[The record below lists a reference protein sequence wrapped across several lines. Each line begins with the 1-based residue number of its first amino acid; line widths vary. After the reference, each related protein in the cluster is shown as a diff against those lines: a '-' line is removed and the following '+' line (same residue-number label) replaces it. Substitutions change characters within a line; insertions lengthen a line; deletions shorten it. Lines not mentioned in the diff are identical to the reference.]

1 MSNMPRS
8 LPQAT
13 QCQRGLTLVEI
24 LVAIVISTFL
34 IAGVIQLF
42 ISSKQTYRSYDAL
55 SRIQENGR
63 FALEAMSRDIR
74 AAGYYP
80 TTTTTTTTTT
90 TNPPTT
96 TIKTEV
102 TPEPT
107 WPLGSPTF
115 ITNNNGEITVQWLD
129 GEVGSLDPGPPCPAP
144 TFICSRRY
152 FVGPRTAG
160 STVPAC
166 ALAATSLFLR
176 RDNDAPQELIEG
188 VEAMRVFRTGDSV
201 QIHLLLVSLDDN
213 LVTQPQTIIF
223 PSNTNTVWPVND
235 RCLRQVFST
244 TVAIRNGP

>member
-1 MSNMPRS
+1 MPRS

-13 QCQRGLTLVEI
+13 RYQRGLTLVEI
-24 LVAIVISTFL
+24 LVAMVISAFL
-34 IAGVIQLF
+34 IAGVIQIF

-63 FALEAMSRDIR
+63 FALETMSRDIR

-80 TTTTTTTTTT
+80 TTTTITTMTTTAPPA
-90 TNPPTT
+90 PPTT
-96 TIKTEV
+96 TISTSV
-102 TPEPT
+102 TPEPK

-115 ITNNNGEITVQWLD
+115 INNNNREITVQWLD

-144 TFICSRRY
+144 SSICSRRY
-152 FVGPRTAG
+152 FVGPRPAG
-160 STVPAC
+160 SSVPTC
-166 ALAATSLFLR
+166 ALAATSLLLS
-176 RDNDAPQELIEG
+176 RDGGAPQELIEG

-201 QIHLLLVSLDDN
+201 QVHLLLVSLDDN
-213 LVTQPQTIIF
+213 LVTQPQTVIF

-244 TVAIRNGP
+244 TVAIRN